1 MNPAAFSSNV
11 ELTCHLSYGP
21 EAMLSVSG
29 VALKIDIHSVEIKI
43 PANIAGPYPQLGET
57 VHLEVHL
64 PVNFVQAGPKFLTA
78 RACVSRSRE
87 MADRTRQL
95 LMTFRKASFRD
106 AKKSKAVRKPRKGA
120 SQWAM

>member
-1 MNPAAFSSNV
+1 MNPAAFATSV
-11 ELTCHLSYGP
+11 ELPCQLSFGP

-29 VALKIDIHSVEIKI
+29 VALKIDVRSVEIKL

-64 PVNFVQAGPKFLTA
+64 PVNFEKAGPKFLTA
-78 RACVSRSRE
+78 RACVSRSLE

-95 LMTFRKASFRD
+95 LMTFRKATFRGP
-106 AKKSKAVRKPRKGA
+106 KSGKTTRKPRKGA
-120 SQWAM
+120 AQWAM